1 MRIGK
6 HIKRAAK
13 APAGAWRSVKRFF
26 ELLGESFIIIWQ
38 VFTYVLRGRVNLRD
52 AVGQMCFM
60 GVESL
65 VIILITVA
73 FSSAVIALYLAQ
85 IITGWGF
92 GSYTGSVIGL
102 AITREIAPVL
112 CGVVLSAR
120 VASSIGAEI
129 GSMVVTEQ
137 IDALKT
143 LSVDPVE
150 YLVVPKVVAA
160 VIMLPLVG
168 VLADAVGIGSGYLV
182 ACANGVSGGGFMAAC
197 QSFTHISDLL
207 NGLIKCVVFGLAVS
221 VIGSQQGLR
230 TRGGAVGVGEATTNS
245 VVISI
250 VVVYITNFLMT
261 YVMFGGKGL

>member
-1 MRIGK
+1 MRIPK
-6 HIKRAAK
+6 IAK
-13 APAGAWRSVKRFF
+13 KASRPVRGLRGSAKRFF

-38 VFTYVLRGRVNLRD
+38 VALYVLRGRVNFRD
-52 AVGQMCFM
+52 AVSQMCFM

-65 VIILITVA
+65 VIVLITVA

-143 LSVDPVE
+143 LSVDPIE

-160 VIMLPLVG
+160 VVMLPLVG

-197 QSFTHISDLL
+197 QSFTHLSDML